1 MKLESQYTSLP
12 QMNADTMKR
21 DKTLEKI
28 AAAQQLSMEDA
39 SARSIASMLQTQMST
54 MSQGLMNANDG
65 ISMMQI
71 ADGTLSNLS
80 QQTQTLNDLS
90 VRYNSASLNST
101 QKQALT
107 QEFNRTTESMGQAI
121 SSATYNGQ
129 SLFGSNNTFSLGEN
143 SLNVSI
149 GSLSPASLS
158 ITDSNGIQKYA
169 EQISSAQSNV
179 GSATNGLISASN
191 TILDQLSATAA
202 AKSQI
207 ADTDMAK
214 AISDYQQNTTRLN
227 AAQLAMVHQNSLLQQ
242 TVGRLLG

>member
-1 MKLESQYTSLP
+1 MKLEPQFNSLP

-28 AAAQQLSMEDA
+28 AAAQQLSMEDS
-39 SARSIASMLQTQMST
+39 SARTIATMLQTQIST

-71 ADGTLSNLS
+71 ADGTLSSLS
-80 QQTQTLNDLS
+80 DQTQSLNDLS
-90 VRYNSASLNST
+90 VRYNNASINET
-101 QKQALT
+101 QRQALN
-107 QEFNRTTESMGQAI
+107 QEFSRTTESMSQAI
-121 SSATYNGQ
+121 NSATYNGQ
-129 SLFGSNNTFSLGEN
+129 PLFGSNNTFSLGEN

-158 ITDSNGIQKYA
+158 ITDPNSIQKYA
-169 EQISSAQSNV
+169 EQVSSTQSDV
-179 GSATNGLISASN
+179 GSAMSGLISASN

-214 AISDYQQNTTRLN
+214 TISDYQQNTTRLN
-227 AAQLAMVHQNSLLQQ
+227 AAQLAMAHQNTLLQQ